1 MHETVC
7 NIRVTFG
14 LCSNCSFNVWIH
26 VFASVKIEFS
36 PFYIEFNIIF
46 NVQMLPNGFFFGF
59 YGRQIYLA
67 NTVLKHM
74 KVINIF

>member
-14 LCSNCSFNVWIH
+14 LCSNCSFNVWIY
-26 VFASVKIEFS
+26 VFAAVKIEFN

-46 NVQMLPNGFFFGF
+46 NV
-59 YGRQIYLA
+59 
-67 NTVLKHM
+67 VLMADLFSKYCPFTHEGHQY
-74 KVINIF
+74 ILIQHCALIID